1 MRLVFKKK
9 IENDSSSSLDD
20 LFDIRP
26 SIKMEKD
33 AIRGSD
39 LPEDYKN
46 YILEDLD
53 RLHSFDMKY
62 ENLVCYDDRAPNL
75 IEVLCSNESKEQV
88 KEEVVDNTDT
98 SDDEDYDDD
107 EIIIIDLSFLEPYR
121 SIILFMIGVMIFF
134 VIAVQKIK

>member
-9 IENDSSSSLDD
+9 IENNNPSSLDD

-26 SIKMEKD
+26 SIEMEKE

-39 LPEDYKN
+39 LPDDYKN

-53 RLHSFDMKY
+53 RLHGFDMKY

-75 IEVLCSNESKEQV
+75 LEVLCSNKSEEQV

-107 EIIIIDLSFLEPYR
+107 EIVIDLSFLEPYK
-121 SIILFMIGVMIFF
+121 SILLFMIGVMIFF
-134 VIAVQKIK
+134 VIAVQRIK

>member
-1 MRLVFKKK
+1 MRLVFNKKV
-9 IENDSSSSLDD
+9 ENDSPSSFDD

-26 SIKMEKD
+26 SIEMEKD

-75 IEVLCSNESKEQV
+75 LEVLCSNESKEQV

-98 SDDEDYDDD
+98 TDDEDYEDD
-107 EIIIIDLSFLEPYR
+107 EIVIDLSLFEPYK
-121 SIILFMIGVMIFF
+121 SILLFMIGVIIFF
-134 VIAVQKIK
+134 TMLAQGIK

>member
-1 MRLVFKKK
+1 MRLVFNKKVESD
-9 IENDSSSSLDD
+9 IPSSFDD

-26 SIKMEKD
+26 SIEMEKD

-53 RLHSFDMKY
+53 RLYSFDMKY

-75 IEVLCSNESKEQV
+75 LEVLCSNKSEEQV
-88 KEEVVDNTDT
+88 KEEVAGNTDT
-98 SDDEDYDDD
+98 TDDEDYDDD
-107 EIIIIDLSFLEPYR
+107 EIVIDLSFLEPYK
-121 SIILFMIGVMIFF
+121 SILLFMVGVIIFF
-134 VIAVQKIK
+134 AILAQGIK

>member
-1 MRLVFKKK
+1 MRLVFNKKV
-9 IENDSSSSLDD
+9 ENDSPSSFDD

-26 SIKMEKD
+26 SIEMEKD

-75 IEVLCSNESKEQV
+75 LEVLCSNESKEQV

-98 SDDEDYDDD
+98 TDDEDYEDD
-107 EIIIIDLSFLEPYR
+107 EIVIDLSLLEPYK
-121 SIILFMIGVMIFF
+121 SILLFMIGVIIFF
-134 VIAVQKIK
+134 TMLAQGIK